1 MNIDYDV
8 IAIGGGAVG
17 FFSAIN
23 VAISRPDLSIAIV
36 EQSNEVL
43 SKVRIS
49 GGGRCNVTHDCNDPK
64 ALIKYYPRGNKELLG
79 PFHKFGPED
88 IRAWFASHG
97 VETKAESDGRVF
109 PVSDSSE
116 SIIQCFMSLASH
128 HRIAIIT
135 AQKVIDIA
143 LDTPIKIHTKS
154 RQFTCKF
161 LILGTGST
169 PSMWTLLAGKGYQIV
184 APVPSLFTFNL
195 PDHPISQLMGL
206 SVPNAKVTI
215 QNTKIETEG
224 ALLITHWGMSGPAIL
239 KASAWGAVELAEL
252 QYDFHFTVDWIPNV
266 AMDEIADLR
275 MRIPKKTVVASTPFE
290 DMPIRLWKFLMENL
304 AIDPQKNWA
313 SLTKSEME
321 SIQSALKKS
330 VFHAQGKSTF
340 KAEFV
345 TAGGVHLSQ
354 IQFKSFESKLH
365 QNVFMAGEI
374 LNIDAVTGGF
384 NFQAAWTG
392 GYLIAS
398 SIADRW

>member
-1 MNIDYDV
+1 MNLDYDV

-23 VAISRPDLSIAIV
+23 LAIARPDLKIAIF
-36 EQSNEVL
+36 EQSHEVL

-49 GGGRCNVTHDCNDPK
+49 GGGRCNVTHDCADPK
-64 ALIKYYPRGNKELLG
+64 ALIKYYPRGSKELLG
-79 PFHKFGPED
+79 PFHKFGPD
-88 IRAWFASHG
+88 DTRSWFENYN
-97 VETKAESDGRVF
+97 VETKVESDGRVF

-116 SIIQCFMSLASH
+116 TIIQCFIQLAQQTGIDILTS
-128 HRIAIIT
+128 
-135 AQKVIDIA
+135 QKVIDISFE
-143 LDTPIKIHTKS
+143 TPFTIHTKS
-154 RQFTCKF
+154 KQYTCKF

-169 PSMWTLLAGKGYQIV
+169 PSIWKLLATKGYRIV
-184 APVPSLFTFNL
+184 DPVPSLFTFNL
-195 PDHPISQLMGL
+195 PDHPIRELMGL
-206 SVPNAKVTI
+206 SVSNAKVSI
-215 QNTKIETEG
+215 QDTKIQTEG
-224 ALLITHWGMSGPAIL
+224 AVLITHWGLSGPAIL

-252 QYDFHFTVDWIPNV
+252 QYDFHFTIDWIPEITV
-266 AMDEIADLR
+266 DEIAALR
-275 MRIPKKTVVASTPFE
+275 MRIPKKSVATSTPFE
-290 DMPIRLWKFLMENL
+290 VVPIRLWRFLMESL

-321 SIQSALKKS
+321 SIQTALKKF

-345 TAGGVHLSQ
+345 TAGGVDLSQ